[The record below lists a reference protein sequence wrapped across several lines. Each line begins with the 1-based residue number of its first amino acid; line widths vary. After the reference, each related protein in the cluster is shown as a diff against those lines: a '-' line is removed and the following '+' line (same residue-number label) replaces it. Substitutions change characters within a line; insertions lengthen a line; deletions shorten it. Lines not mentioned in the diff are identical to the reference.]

1 MRPEGGM
8 RPEWGMSPEGI
19 MRPEG
24 GMQPE
29 GVCEQR
35 GTAKIQ
41 AMERPKDVH
50 LGGHNIVFCIVSG
63 LYIKY
68 SLTKYAK
75 PFILLL
81 IKAVFSL
88 KDTI

>member
-1 MRPEGGM
+1 
-8 RPEWGMSPEGI
+8 MSPEGI
-19 MRPEG
+19 MHPEG

-29 GVCEQR
+29 GVCDHR
-35 GTAKIQ
+35 WTAKIQ
-41 AMERPKDVH
+41 AMGRPKDVH
-50 LGGHNIVFCIVSG
+50 LGGYNTVFCIVSG

-68 SLTKYAK
+68 SLIKYAK

-88 KDTI
+88 KDTL